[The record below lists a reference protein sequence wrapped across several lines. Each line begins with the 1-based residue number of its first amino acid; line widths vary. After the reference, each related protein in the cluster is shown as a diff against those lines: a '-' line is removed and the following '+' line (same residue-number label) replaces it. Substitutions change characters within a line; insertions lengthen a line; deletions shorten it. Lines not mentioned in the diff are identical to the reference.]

1 MCGCRN
7 AARIIR
13 YPPQISSL
21 SRSSIIL
28 FKAQARVP
36 GRVMKIWRD
45 SRDFVLLR
53 ARSVEYPI
61 FFVGAGIKFVPRTRE
76 KQIIK
81 ERGTNTNKN
90 KI

>member
-1 MCGCRN
+1 VGAGMLRVLLDILPN
-7 AARIIR
+7 RSA
-13 YPPQISSL
+13 SL

-61 FFVGAGIKFVPRTRE
+61 FFVGGRVSNLYRE
-76 KQIIK
+76 L
-81 ERGTNTNKN
+81 GKN
-90 KI
+90 R

>member
-1 MCGCRN
+1 
-7 AARIIR
+7 
-13 YPPQISSL
+13 
-21 SRSSIIL
+21 
-28 FKAQARVP
+28 
-36 GRVMKIWRD
+36 MKMWRD

-61 FFVGAGIKFVPRTRE
+61 FFVGVGIKFVPRTRE

>member
-61 FFVGAGIKFVPRTRE
+61 FFVGGRVSNLYRE
-76 KQIIK
+76 L
-81 ERGTNTNKN
+81 GKN
-90 KI
+90 R